1 MSMQTTGANKLNETV
16 GLLQTDMTKVG
27 LLVDRLD
34 VTITKL
40 SDISNNFSQMLAVHE
55 AKISAHESTT
65 KHVLDLIES
74 RRNYVEKRLLATET
88 KIMNGEKE
96 LISRMDQ
103 QYDDIIHEI
112 KTMRAELLQR
122 NQEDGKSVS
131 DKLTEFEKRMTL
143 LERWQWKAAGAIGVF
158 TLLFATAISFIVRA
172 LQ

>member
-1 MSMQTTGANKLNETV
+1 MSMQAAGANKLNETV

-27 LLVDRLD
+27 MLVDRLD

-55 AKISAHESTT
+55 AKITAHETTT
-65 KHVLDLIES
+65 KHVLDLIEN
-74 RRNYVEKRLLATET
+74 RRNYVEKRLHATET
-88 KIMNGEKE
+88 KIMAGEKE
-96 LISRMDQ
+96 LIKRMDQ

-112 KTMRAELLQR
+112 KTMRAELLDR
-122 NQEDGKSVS
+122 SKEDQQSVADQIS
-131 DKLTEFEKRMTL
+131 EVEKRMTL

-158 TLLFATAISFIVRA
+158 SLLFAAAISFILRT